1 MSAETMAALAAMRP
15 VIFTVW
21 SLVAVPS
28 IAALYC
34 MGFLFKR
41 PGMEKYYVIPK
52 CTGSFLCVG
61 SAALAIA
68 LGWGRSTG
76 SDSHLLGM
84 MLLAALA
91 LCMLGDFLIEYK
103 LLAGGTAFG
112 IAHIVL
118 VLYALFQI
126 PLTTPTVLL
135 WVVGIVIMLLIFHKE
150 IPQMGN
156 YFVPFLAYV
165 AILVGDL
172 VTAAMLAFSDSAYTI
187 YALGLLCFVAS
198 DTILGKRQFGHD
210 HPALPKILMA
220 LYYMALYLMAAS
232 LWFTL

>member
-15 VIFTVW
+15 GIFTVW
-21 SLVAVPS
+21 SLVAVPA

-34 MGFLFKR
+34 MGFIFKR

-68 LGWGRSTG
+68 LKGGDG
-76 SDSHLLGM
+76 SGK
-84 MLLAALA
+84 MLVAALA

-126 PLTTPTVLL
+126 PLTAPTVLL

-150 IPQMGN
+150 IPQMGE
-156 YFVPFLAYV
+156 YFIPFLAYV
-165 AILVGDL
+165 AILVGDV
-172 VTAAMLAFSDSAYTI
+172 VTAAMLAFYDSAYTP

-220 LYYMALYLMAAS
+220 LYYMALYLIAAS
-232 LWFTL
+232 LWFTSDIL